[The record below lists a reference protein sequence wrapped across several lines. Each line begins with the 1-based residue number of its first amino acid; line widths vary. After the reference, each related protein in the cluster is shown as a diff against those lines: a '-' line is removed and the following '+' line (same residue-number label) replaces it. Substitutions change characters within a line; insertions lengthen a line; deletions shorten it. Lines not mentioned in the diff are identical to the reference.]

1 MIKRLFASLLDQMI
15 LFVCSV
21 ALLFL
26 AQLILKGI
34 GFKVNTPEIFL
45 IIFYFVVNVLYFP
58 ILENGKHG
66 TSLGKRILKVSK

>member
-1 MIKRLFASLLDQMI
+1 MMKRLFANLLDQMI

-26 AQLILKGI
+26 AELILKVA

-45 IIFYFVVNVLYFP
+45 IVFYFVVNLLYLP
-58 ILENGKHG
+58 IVESGKNG
-66 TSLGKRILKVSK
+66 TSLGKRIIKIGE